1 MKGNKENK
9 PLVVINIVGLVRSM
23 LGKFTPNLNRL
34 ASDGVLTSLEPVF
47 PAVTTTAQTTMLT
60 GAAPSEHGVVG
71 NGWYWRELDEVR
83 FWLQSDRVIQRPRVW
98 DVLKRRDP
106 ALSCSNLFW
115 WYNMYAHVDH
125 SMTPRPHYPADGRKI
140 VDLYST
146 PVGLHQQ
153 IEAELGKFPFFN
165 FWGPASDIR
174 SSEWIARAAEI
185 EFQMHRPDLQLVY
198 LPHLDYN
205 LQRFGPDDTRIKA
218 DVVAIDAVAGR
229 LIDAVRAEG
238 AEVMVVSEYG
248 ITNVDTPVHLNRV
261 LRNHGYLG
269 IRLSLGRELLE
280 SGASRAFAVADHQVA
295 HVYVRDPD
303 DVPAVA
309 ELVAAVPGVE
319 QVLDGPGKA
328 DLAID
333 HPRSGDLVAI
343 AAHNAWFTYYY
354 WQDDGMAPDF
364 ARTVD
369 IHRKPGYD
377 PVELFVNPDIRFPK
391 FKMAARV
398 AQKLMGFRM
407 LMDVI
412 PLTAELVRG
421 SHGRLPDS
429 AGNAPVFL
437 SSMASVASRDMA
449 MHEVHDR
456 ILDHFGGTEP

>member
-1 MKGNKENK
+1 MTGDRKNR

-23 LGKFTPNLNRL
+23 LGEFTPNLNRL
-34 ASDGVLTSLEPVF
+34 ASDGCLASLAPVF

-60 GAAPSEHGVVG
+60 GTAPGEHGVVG

-83 FWLQSDRVIQRPRVW
+83 FWLQSDRVVQRPRVW
-98 DVLKRRDP
+98 DVLRQQNP
-106 ALSCSNLFW
+106 ALTCSNLFW
-115 WYNMYAHVDH
+115 WYNMYTHVDY

-146 PVGLHQQ
+146 PDRLHQQ
-153 IEAELGKFPFFN
+153 IEAELGRFPFFN
-165 FWGPASDIR
+165 FWGPAADIR

-185 EFQMHRPDLQLVY
+185 EFKMHRPDLQLVY

-205 LQRFGPDDTRIKA
+205 LQRLGPEDTRIKA
-218 DVVAIDAVAGR
+218 DIAAIDAVAGR
-229 LIDAVRAEG
+229 LIDAVRADG
-238 AEVMVVSEYG
+238 AEVIVVSEYG
-248 ITNVDTPVHLNRV
+248 ITGVDTPVHLNRM
-261 LRNHGYLG
+261 LRDQGYLG
-269 IRLSLGRELLE
+269 IRQSLGRELLE
-280 SGASRAFAVADHQVA
+280 PGASRAFVVADHQVA
-295 HVYVRDPD
+295 HVYVRDAGD
-303 DVPAVA
+303 LPAVA
-309 ELVAAVPGVE
+309 ELLAAVPGVE

-328 DLAID
+328 AMGID
-333 HPRSGDLVAI
+333 HPRSGELVVI

-354 WQDDGMAPDF
+354 WQDDSMAPDF

-377 PVELFVNPDIRFPK
+377 PVELFMDPNIRFPK
-391 FKMAARV
+391 LKVAARV

-412 PLTAELVRG
+412 PLTAERVRG

-437 SSMASVASRDMA
+437 SSVASMATGDMA
-449 MHEVHDR
+449 MHQVRDR
-456 ILDHFGGTEP
+456 ILDHFGSTAP

>member
-1 MKGNKENK
+1 MTGNKENK

-23 LGKFTPNLNRL
+23 LGKCTPNLNRL
-34 ASDGVLTSLEPVF
+34 ASDGVLTLLKPVF
-47 PAVTTTAQTTMLT
+47 PAVTTTSQTTMLT
-60 GAAPSEHGVVG
+60 GAAPSEHGVIG

-98 DVLKRRDP
+98 DVLKRRNP

-115 WYNMYAHVDH
+115 WYNMYANVDH
-125 SMTPRPHYPADGRKI
+125 SITPRPHYPADGRKI

-205 LQRFGPDDTRIKA
+205 LQRLGPDDECINV
-218 DVVAIDAVAGR
+218 DVAAIDVVAGR
-229 LIDAVRAEG
+229 LIDVVRAEG
-238 AEVMVVSEYG
+238 AEVIVVSEYG
-248 ITNVDTPVHLNRV
+248 ITSVDTPIHLNRI
-261 LRNHGYLG
+261 LRDQGYLG
-269 IRLSLGRELLE
+269 IRQSLGRELLE
-280 SGASRAFAVADHQVA
+280 PGASRAFAVADHQIA
-295 HVYVRDPD
+295 HIYVRDPD
-303 DVPAVA
+303 DMPAVA
-309 ELVAAVPGVE
+309 ELIAAAPGVE
-319 QVLDGPGKA
+319 QVLDDSGKA
-328 DLAID
+328 DLGID
-333 HPRSGDLVAI
+333 HPRCGDLVAL
-343 AAHNAWFTYYY
+343 AAPDAWFTYYY
-354 WQDDGMAPDF
+354 WNDDNMAPDF

-377 PVELFVNPDIRFPK
+377 PVELFMDPDIHFPK
-391 FKMAARV
+391 LKVARRV

-429 AGNAPVFL
+429 ASNTPVFL
-437 SSMASVASRDMA
+437 SSMASMASGDMA

-456 ILDHFGGTEP
+456 ILGHFGRTEP

>member
-153 IEAELGKFPFFN
+153 IEAELGRFPFFN
-165 FWGPASDIR
+165 FWGPAADIR
-174 SSEWIARAAEI
+174 SSEWIARATEI
-185 EFQMHRPDLQLVY
+185 EFKMHRPDLQLVY